1 MFDLH
6 CIFNEALS
14 GHGDS
19 MLSCVGNSPG
29 TSRSGRRA
37 FMKNRVPSG
46 SAADGIPEFLEENM
60 DKKSLRRLN
69 GSLSRRDFL
78 RQIPVFAL
86 LSAGWIFLERNPAFA
101 GTLKIS
107 QKIAHYQSH
116 PDQGKMCM
124 NCTHFL
130 PGSPEMKQMMEN
142 MAGMGQMMQGMRMGG
157 MNGKMMG
164 KMGLCEVVEG
174 PVSPMG
180 YCRFYSPIRRS

>member
-1 MFDLH
+1 MGNP
-6 CIFNEALS
+6 CS
-14 GHGDS
+14 PVS
-19 MLSCVGNSPG
+19 GNSPG

-37 FMKNRVPSG
+37 FMKNSAPSG
-46 SAADGIPEFLEENM
+46 SATNGVSEFLEEKM

-78 RQIPVFAL
+78 LQFPVFAL
-86 LSAGWIFLERNPAFA
+86 LGAGWIFLERNPALA
-101 GTLKIS
+101 GTTKIS

-116 PDQGKMCM
+116 PEQGKMCM

-130 PGSPEMKQMMEN
+130 PASPQMKQMMEN
-142 MAGMGQMMQGMRMGG
+142 MPGMGQMMQEMPTEGMKGG
-157 MNGKMMG
+157 MMG